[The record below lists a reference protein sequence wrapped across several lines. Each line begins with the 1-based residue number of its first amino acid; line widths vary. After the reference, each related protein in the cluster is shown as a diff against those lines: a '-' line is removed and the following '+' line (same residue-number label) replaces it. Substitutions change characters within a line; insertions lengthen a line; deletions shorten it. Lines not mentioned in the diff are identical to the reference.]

1 MYFSSQNSI
10 EFATLELVCL
20 VDSIQLPWS
29 FALEL
34 CQTHLK
40 SLYYLILNNKVILTL
55 SISFFQTC
63 GKAAFD
69 GIAPMWR
76 NTHTLFSLD
85 GSKDSPQTS
94 VDEQIPDTCDVK
106 NIRPKTPF

>member
-1 MYFSSQNSI
+1 M
-10 EFATLELVCL
+10 
-20 VDSIQLPWS
+20 VDSIQHLWS

-34 CQTHLK
+34 CQTPLK